1 MICAPST
8 TGNTEIFDLSSQNE
22 IILENHNIEYFEI
35 TYHLNEE
42 DALNGNNP
50 LDELYENISNPQ
62 TIYARVENT
71 DAYECYGITN
81 FDLVICQ
88 IPQGISPN
96 NDGYNDSFELR
107 GYNVKS
113 LKIFNRYG
121 KLVFSTV
128 NYNDSWQGE
137 SDEGEKLPVGTYFF
151 HMVYDDDMEK
161 TGWVYINY

>member
-1 MICAPST
+1 M
-8 TGNTEIFDLSSQNE
+8 Q
-22 IILENHNIEYFEI
+22 
-35 TYHLNEE
+35 
-42 DALNGNNP
+42 LNGNNP

-71 DAYECYGITN
+71 NAYECYGITN

-137 SDEGEKLPVGTYFF
+137 SDEVESFPLELTSSTWYTMMIWKRLDGCILTTKDSRWGFVIY
-151 HMVYDDDMEK
+151 
-161 TGWVYINY
+161 

>member
-1 MICAPST
+1 M
-8 TGNTEIFDLSSQNE
+8 
-22 IILENHNIEYFEI
+22 
-35 TYHLNEE
+35 
-42 DALNGNNP
+42 
-50 LDELYENISNPQ
+50 
-62 TIYARVENT
+62 
-71 DAYECYGITN
+71 
-81 FDLVICQ
+81 ICQ

-137 SDEGEKLPVGTYFF
+137 SDEGEKLPA
-151 HMVYDDDMEK
+151 
-161 TGWVYINY
+161 